1 MEQLNEH
8 KKYLAFI
15 EIIVAIFLATTL
27 IPIGFLYS
35 VLIEP
40 FFHKNFKKV
49 IKYFEG
55 FFYGIWFVVTH
66 TLHSIAF
73 SIDVLGN
80 IIIGELIEKLVTN
93 KKNTWFGKKEHSISQ
108 SMGYLEYYN
117 KLNKFGKFFNKLLSI
132 IFGEN
137 HSINAFKNYKK

>member
-15 EIIVAIFLATTL
+15 EIIFAIFLATVL

-40 FFHKNFKKV
+40 FFHKSLKKIVNYFKN
-49 IKYFEG
+49 
-55 FFYGIWFVVTH
+55 FFYGIWFVITH

-80 IIIGELIEKLVTN
+80 IITGELVEKLVT
-93 KKNTWFGKKEHSISQ
+93 KERATWFGKKDHSISQ
-108 SMGYLEYYN
+108 SMGYLEFN
-117 KLNKFGKFFNKLLSI
+117 KKLNNFGQKFNKLLSI